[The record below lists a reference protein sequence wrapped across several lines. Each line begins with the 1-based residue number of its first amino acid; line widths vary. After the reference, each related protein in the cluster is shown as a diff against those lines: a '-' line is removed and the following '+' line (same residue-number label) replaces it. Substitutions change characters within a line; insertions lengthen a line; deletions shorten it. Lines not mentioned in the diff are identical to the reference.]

1 MEKIVITGGTGLI
14 GNRLA
19 KLLSEN
25 GHEIYILTR
34 NKNAK
39 SDYQTIYWNVEK
51 QEIENVEILKEITV
65 IIHLAGCG
73 IADKKWTP
81 KRKAEII
88 DSRVQTANFLYDTFK
103 KFPNKVKTMISASG
117 IGYYGSITSEH
128 IFKENDLPSKDFL
141 GTCCTLWEK
150 AIHPF
155 EKLGI
160 RIVCVRTGVVL
171 SEKGG
176 ALEKIIKPI
185 KMGVGS
191 ALGNGK
197 QYFPWIH
204 IEDLCKMY
212 LFLLDNQN
220 LHSSFNAVVPEFIT
234 SDEFN
239 KKAAKKLHKPYFF
252 PNVPSFVLK
261 LALGE
266 MSDLVLKG
274 SRISC
279 EKIMDAGF
287 EFEYPTTEKALEA
300 LF

>member
-19 KLLSEN
+19 KLLSEK

-34 NKNAK
+34 NKNAV
-39 SDYQTIYWNVEK
+39 SEYQTIYWNIEK
-51 QEIENVEILKEITV
+51 NEIENEEMLREITV

-73 IADKKWTP
+73 IADKKWTH

-88 DSRVQTANFLYDTFK
+88 DSRVKTANFLYDTFK
-103 KFPNKVKTMISASG
+103 KFPNKVKTIISASG
-117 IGYYGSITSEH
+117 IGYYGSITSDH
-128 IFKENDLPSKDFL
+128 IFMENDLPAKDFL

-160 RIVCVRTGVVL
+160 RTVCVRTGVVL
-171 SEKGG
+171 SESGG
-176 ALEKIIKPI
+176 ALEKIMKPI

-204 IEDLCKMY
+204 IDDLCKMY
-212 LFLLDNQN
+212 VFLLENTN
-220 LHSSFNAVVPEFIT
+220 LHGSFNAVAPEFIT
-234 SDEFN
+234 SNDFN
-239 KKAAKKLHKPYFF
+239 KEIAEKLNKPYFF
-252 PNVPSFVLK
+252 PNVPSFVLR

-274 SRISC
+274 SKISAD
-279 EKIMDAGF
+279 KILASGF
-287 EFEYPTTEKALEA
+287 KFDFKTSEKALNN
-300 LF
+300 LL